1 MRKMMFPM
9 AFTVFLGACGYVDKY
24 EEAVTGMEPTYCYK
38 SLAGVECYREPYHRD
53 ARRLVNYFGPH
64 PSRYDKPE
72 KPEPAPHAPPP
83 MVNYWVKDAVPVPR
97 PSPTGKASNL
107 PWLDPALIKAEL
119 AKAEFTR
126 LSARRD
132 GTDALLERMGI
143 GPHGRIGPLPD
154 ARAGG
159 TKAPVTAAAQAAG
172 VPKATTEARA
182 EVVPVQPPPPAVPV
196 PPVVEVE
203 IN

>member
-9 AFTVFLGACGYVDKY
+9 ALTALLGACSYVDKY

-38 SLAGVECYREPYHRD
+38 SIGAVECYREPFHRD

-64 PSRYDKPE
+64 PSRYDKPDP
-72 KPEPAPHAPPP
+72 PEPAPHAPPP
-83 MVNYWVKDAVPVPR
+83 MVNYWVKDAVPIPR

-107 PWLDPALIKAEL
+107 SWLDPARVKAQV

-126 LSARRD
+126 LSASRD

-143 GPHGRIGPLPD
+143 GPHGRIDPLPD
-154 ARAGG
+154 AGAGG
-159 TKAPVTAAAQAAG
+159 TRAPVTAAA
-172 VPKATTEARA
+172 PKAAEAGA
-182 EVVPVQPPPPAVPV
+182 EVVPVPPPPPAVPV
-196 PPVVEVE
+196 PPVVEVDLY
-203 IN
+203 